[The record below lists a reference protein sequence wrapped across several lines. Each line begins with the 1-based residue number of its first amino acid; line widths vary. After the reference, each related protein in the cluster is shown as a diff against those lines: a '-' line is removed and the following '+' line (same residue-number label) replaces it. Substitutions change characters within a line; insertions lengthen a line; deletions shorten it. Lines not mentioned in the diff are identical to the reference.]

1 MNSSRKSGGCDL
13 GFSFKVRF
21 LSYDQIAKSALE
33 ILKEYGCESIV
44 PIPIEHIIDNILQI
58 NIVPF
63 PNLFTDFDINA
74 FVSSDLKKIYVDE
87 YLYTNL
93 DRQYRFTLAHEFGHI
108 NLHRYIYTKINIG
121 GLEDWRQF
129 IRGVDAYEYRNL
141 EIQANNFAGLLL
153 VPQSPLE
160 RNFNEQLKNLA
171 RSFRKAQA
179 ERIRRT
185 DYLQLVIDNIA
196 FNLAAIFQVDQQVM
210 RIRIEKSNLA
220 TKIP

>member
-1 MNSSRKSGGCDL
+1 MD
-13 GFSFKVRF
+13 FSIKVRF
-21 LSYDQIAKSALE
+21 LSYDQIAESALE
-33 ILKEYGCESIV
+33 IHKKYGCESRL
-44 PIPIEHIIDNILQI
+44 PIPIEHIIDNILQL

-63 PNLFTDFDINA
+63 PNLFADFEINA

-108 NLHRYIYTKINIG
+108 TLPKYIYAKINIR

-129 IRGVDAYEYRNL
+129 ISGVDATEYRNL

-153 VPQSPLE
+153 VPRSLLE
-160 RNFNEQLKNLA
+160 RNFNEQIKNLA
-171 RSFRKAQA
+171 RSFRKAEV

-185 DYLQLVIDNIA
+185 DYLQLVIDSIA
-196 FNLAAIFQVDQQVM
+196 FNLAPIFQVDQQVI